1 MVLGQRPNRG
11 PSPKILGSLDGGA
24 EPRLTSG
31 GEAGANGVK
40 FQDRLDLQ
48 DGISHPAAKPQ
59 FTALKGIFV
68 QRSSGSGKDCRS
80 QQTRAQDYGKP
91 TQRSSLRFS

>member
-1 MVLGQRPNRG
+1 LKISGWARPLVRGSAPMVLGQRPNPG

-48 DGISHPAAKPQ
+48 DGISHPAAKP
-59 FTALKGIFV
+59 
-68 QRSSGSGKDCRS
+68 
-80 QQTRAQDYGKP
+80 
-91 TQRSSLRFS
+91 